1 MTHLNPLQLLLAK
14 SLCSCREWLRAS
26 ATLARCTSSTCV
38 FLRNYAKYMAGE
50 KAKCDADAGRRE
62 ALESVDSSN
71 ACAAAFNC
79 IACRPRVTCACCRY
93 LCDIIADID
102 GSGCAAHALVAYVK
116 GICLNK
122 QGARRAALAALT
134 HSVTVFP
141 LNWSAWMEILTISKK
156 VKRLWRL
163 PFSRVHV
170 TCDAVLLQG
179 CSVSCTPVAAGMG
192 PQLEE
197 AMQKHWVG
205 TVYAA

>member
-79 IACRPRVTCACCRY
+79 IARIQ
-93 LCDIIADID
+93 L
-102 GSGCAAHALVAYVK
+102 H
-116 GICLNK
+116 
-122 QGARRAALAALT
+122 
-134 HSVTVFP
+134 
-141 LNWSAWMEILTISKK
+141 
-156 VKRLWRL
+156 
-163 PFSRVHV
+163 RVHATRDV
-170 TCDAVLLQG
+170 CVLQ
-179 CSVSCTPVAAGMG
+179 VPVR
-192 PQLEE
+192 
-197 AMQKHWVG
+197 HHR
-205 TVYAA
+205 